1 MFAQCVSLLCFNDP
15 FESRLA
21 RHNFRGIVEGG
32 VCAESLQ
39 LDKSNRFAKTEN
51 LIRLKVISVGHTNQV
66 GEKAEGIKK
75 SVN

>member
-1 MFAQCVSLLCFNDP
+1 MTLLRAALHDTTSEGSLK
-15 FESRLA
+15 
-21 RHNFRGIVEGG
+21 GG

-39 LDKSNRFAKTEN
+39 LDKSNRFGKTEN